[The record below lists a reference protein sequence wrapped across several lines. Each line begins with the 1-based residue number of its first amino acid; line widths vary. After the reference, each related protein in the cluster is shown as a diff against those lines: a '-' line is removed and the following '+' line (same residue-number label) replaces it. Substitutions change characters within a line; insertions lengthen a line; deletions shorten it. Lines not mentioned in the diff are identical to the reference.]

1 MKERSRGRCCLPDT
15 QRRAAAARAEPTDL
29 KLITRIPAEVYSYC
43 RDNKAQRISRHPSTP
58 PVSLRTSRHDKHHQL
73 NQRRR
78 TETAL
83 ARCTLDKRG
92 ASAAAPRVPRRGERD
107 AGRRLCQK
115 RETHPHSSL
124 PLCASESRAGCV
136 SVLTAAGSAAHL
148 SERGRSA
155 PTLGKIPADAHRRKR
170 GESRAHYFA
179 FTRGTLRRN
188 DTE

>member
-83 ARCTLDKRG
+83 ARCTPDKRG
-92 ASAAAPRVPRRGERD
+92 ASAAAPRVPRSGERD

-115 RETHPHSSL
+115 GETPSPQQPATVRIREQSRLCECAHSSRERSS
-124 PLCASESRAGCV
+124 PQRAWEVCSNTRENPSRCTQEKA
-136 SVLTAAGSAAHL
+136 
-148 SERGRSA
+148 
-155 PTLGKIPADAHRRKR
+155 R
-170 GESRAHYFA
+170 GEQGSLFCLY
-179 FTRGTLRRN
+179 TRH
-188 DTE
+188 TEAQPH

>member
-73 NQRRR
+73 NQRRW

-83 ARCTLDKRG
+83 ARCTPDKRG

-124 PLCASESRAGCV
+124 PLRASESRAGCECAQ
-136 SVLTAAGSAAHL
+136 SSR
-148 SERGRSA
+148 ERSSPQRAWEVCSNTRENPSRCTQEKA
-155 PTLGKIPADAHRRKR
+155 R
-170 GESRAHYFA
+170 GEQGSLFCLYTGH
-179 FTRGTLRRN
+179 
-188 DTE
+188 TEAQRH